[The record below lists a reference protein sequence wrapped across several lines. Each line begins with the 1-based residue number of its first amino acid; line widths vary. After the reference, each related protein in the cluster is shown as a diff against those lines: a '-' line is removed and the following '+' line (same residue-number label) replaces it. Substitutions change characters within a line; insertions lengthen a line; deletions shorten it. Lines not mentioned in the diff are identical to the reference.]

1 MKKTVTAV
9 KKPVKPDQPVQVA
22 RLAQGAKTSAPE
34 VLATHKGVALSMGN
48 NGYGNGDHRDAEF
61 ERF

>member
-1 MKKTVTAV
+1 V